1 MENFTPVSALIGG
14 VLIGLGAV
22 GLMAFSGRIAGI
34 AGIAGGL
41 FFGAR
46 GEDIGWRLAFV
57 AGLIAGPGVVLA
69 LGGALPPIQIDAPLA
84 VVVVGGLLVG
94 FGTRLGNGCTSGHGV
109 CGLARLSPRSAVAT
123 LTFMATAICV
133 VIIVRH
139 VIAG

>member
-69 LGGALPPIQIDAPLA
+69 LGGALPPIQIDAPLT
-84 VVVVGGLLVG
+84 VVVLGGLLVG